1 MGKDTHFIGQP
12 VYVQLLNLVD
22 REKIKKLSSKGGY
35 DRYVKKLD
43 GYTHFVA
50 FLFAVLMRFD
60 TLRETVIGMM
70 AEANKLQHL
79 GVDYLVKRSTLSDA
93 NNRRSSQFFR
103 DIYKH
108 LYNRYRYILSDS
120 RLSEVQKHLYII
132 DSTTI
137 TLFSTILKGAGRNPK
152 HGKKKGGIKAH
163 CVIRYDEWAPH
174 FVDFTSAA
182 THDIRTLKGLH
193 LPEGSFIAMDRAYI
207 DYAEMERLTREKV
220 CYVTKMK
227 KNLTFRTLSS
237 TTLVTP
243 DGLVEM
249 TVSKVQFT
257 KDNVTHTARMIEYWD
272 KDGKHA
278 TLLTNNFDLSEQ
290 EIIAIYDNRWQI
302 ELLFKQLKQNFPLK
316 YFYGESVNAIESQIW
331 VCLIA
336 NLLLT
341 VVNRKVQR
349 RWAFSNLV
357 TAVRQMLMYY
367 VDIFSF
373 LENPEQTW
381 ELINARR
388 CRPPEAKQLLIDFE
402 EEA

>member
-1 MGKDTHFIGQP
+1 MSKDTHFIGQP

-22 REKIKKLSSKGGY
+22 RKKIKDLSLRGGH

-60 TLRETVIGMM
+60 TLRETIIGMM

-108 LYNRYRYILSDS
+108 LYNRYRNILSDS
-120 RLSEVQKHLYII
+120 RLSEVEKRLYII

-163 CVIRYDEWAPH
+163 CVIRYDEWTPH

-182 THDIRTLKGLH
+182 THDIRTLKELH
-193 LPEGSFIAMDRAYI
+193 LPAGSFIAMDRAYI
-207 DYAEMERLTREKV
+207 DYAEMERLSQDKV
-220 CYVTKMK
+220 FYVTKMK
-227 KNLTFRTLSS
+227 KNLVYRTLSS
-237 TTLVTP
+237 KTLMTP
-243 DGLVEM
+243 GGLVEM
-249 TVSKVQFT
+249 IISKVQFA
-257 KDNVTHTARMIEYWD
+257 KDDITHISRMIEYWD

-278 TLLTNNFDLSEQ
+278 TLLTNNFELSEQ
-290 EIIAIYDNRWQI
+290 EIICVYDNRWQI

-341 VVNRKVQR
+341 VVNRKVKR

-367 VDIFSF
+367 VNILSF
-373 LENPEQTW
+373 LENPERTW
-381 ELINARR
+381 QEINEER
-388 CRPPEAKQLLIDFE
+388 CRCATGQLEICF
-402 EEA
+402 

>member
-1 MGKDTHFIGQP
+1 MSKDTHFIGQP

-22 REKIKKLSSKGGY
+22 RKKIKDLSLRGGH

-60 TLRETVIGMM
+60 TLRETIIGMM

-108 LYNRYRYILSDS
+108 LYNRYRNILSDS
-120 RLSEVQKHLYII
+120 RLSEVEKRLYII

-182 THDIRTLKGLH
+182 THDIRTLKELH
-193 LPEGSFIAMDRAYI
+193 LPAGSFIAMDRAYI
-207 DYAEMERLTREKV
+207 DYAEMERLSQEKV
-220 CYVTKMK
+220 FYVTKMK
-227 KNLTFRTLSS
+227 RNLVYRTLSS
-237 TTLVTP
+237 KTLMTP

-249 TVSKVQFT
+249 IISRVQFA
-257 KDNVTHTARMIEYWD
+257 KDGVTHISRMIEYWN

-278 TLLTNNFDLSEQ
+278 TLLTNNFELSEQ
-290 EIIAIYDNRWQI
+290 EILGVYDNRWQI

-341 VVNRKVQR
+341 VVNRKVKR

-367 VDIFSF
+367 VNILSF
-373 LENPEQTW
+373 LENPERTW
-381 ELINARR
+381 QEINEER
-388 CRPPEAKQLLIDFE
+388 CRCATGQLEICF
-402 EEA
+402 

>member
-22 REKIKKLSSKGGY
+22 RNKIKQISSRGRY

-60 TLRETVIGMM
+60 TLRETVIGLM

-108 LYNRYRYILSDS
+108 LYNRYRHILSDS
-120 RLSEVQKHLYII
+120 RLSEIQKKLYII

-137 TLFSTILKGAGRNPK
+137 TLFSAILKGAGRNPK

-193 LPEGSFIAMDRAYI
+193 LPAGSFVAMDRAYI
-207 DYAEMERLTREKV
+207 DYAEMERLTMENV
-220 CYVTKMK
+220 FYVTKMK
-227 KNLTFRTLSS
+227 KNLSFSTLSS
-237 TTLVTP
+237 AALVTS

-249 TVSKVQFT
+249 KVSKVQFA
-257 KDNVTHTARMIEYWD
+257 KDDVVHISRMIEYWT

-278 TLLTNNFDLSEQ
+278 TLLTNNFDLSEY
-290 EIIAIYDNRWQI
+290 EIIGIYDNRWQI

-341 VVNRKVQR
+341 VVNRKVKR

-373 LENPEQTW
+373 LENPERTW
-381 ELINARR
+381 EKINAER
-388 CRPPEAKQLLIDFE
+388 CKTGTGQLELHF
-402 EEA
+402 

>member
-1 MGKDTHFIGQP
+1 MGKNTHFIGQP

-22 REKIKKLSSKGGY
+22 REKIRKISLRGGH

-108 LYNRYRYILSDS
+108 LYNRYRHILSDS
-120 RLSEVQKHLYII
+120 RLSEVQKRLYII

-174 FVDFTSAA
+174 FVNFTSAA
-182 THDIRTLKGLH
+182 THDIRTLKGLQ
-193 LPEGSFIAMDRAYI
+193 LPAGSFIAMDRAYV
-207 DYAEMERLTREKV
+207 DYAEMERLTQEKV

-227 KNLTFRTLSS
+227 KNLSFRTLSNI
-237 TTLVTP
+237 TLVTP
-243 DGLVEM
+243 DGLAEM
-249 TVSKVQFT
+249 IVSKVQFA
-257 KDNVTHTARMIEYWD
+257 KDGVTHVSRMIEYWD
-272 KDGKHA
+272 KDGSHA
-278 TLLTNNFDLSEQ
+278 TLLTNNFDLPEQ
-290 EIIAIYDNRWQI
+290 AIIDIYGHRWQI

-331 VCLIA
+331 VCLVA

-341 VVNRKVQR
+341 VVNRKVKR

-373 LENPEQTW
+373 LENPERTW
-381 ELINARR
+381 EKINAER
-388 CRPPEAKQLLIDFE
+388 CEADVGQLELRF
-402 EEA
+402 

>member
-1 MGKDTHFIGQP
+1 MSKDTHFIGQP

-22 REKIKKLSSKGGY
+22 RKKIKDLSLRGGH

-60 TLRETVIGMM
+60 TLRETIIGMM

-108 LYNRYRYILSDS
+108 LYNRYRNILSDS
-120 RLSEVQKHLYII
+120 RLSEVEKRLYII

-182 THDIRTLKGLH
+182 THDIRTLKELH
-193 LPEGSFIAMDRAYI
+193 LPAGSFIAMDRAYI
-207 DYAEMERLTREKV
+207 DYAEMERLSQDKV
-220 CYVTKMK
+220 FYVTKMK
-227 KNLTFRTLSS
+227 KNLVYRTLSS
-237 TTLVTP
+237 KTLMTP

-249 TVSKVQFT
+249 IISRVQFA
-257 KDNVTHTARMIEYWD
+257 KDGVTHISRMIEYWN

-278 TLLTNNFDLSEQ
+278 TLLTNNFELSER
-290 EIIAIYDNRWQI
+290 EILGVYDNRWQI

-341 VVNRKVQR
+341 VVNRKVKR

-367 VDIFSF
+367 VNILSF
-373 LENPEQTW
+373 LENPERTW
-381 ELINARR
+381 QEINEGR
-388 CRPPEAKQLLIDFE
+388 CRCATGQLEICF
-402 EEA
+402 

>member
-1 MGKDTHFIGQP
+1 MSKDTHFIGQP

-22 REKIKKLSSKGGY
+22 RKKIKDLSLRGGH

-60 TLRETVIGMM
+60 TLRETIIGMM

-108 LYNRYRYILSDS
+108 LYNRYRNILSDS
-120 RLSEVQKHLYII
+120 RLSEVEKRLYII

-182 THDIRTLKGLH
+182 THDIRTLKELH
-193 LPEGSFIAMDRAYI
+193 LPAGSFIAMDRAYI
-207 DYAEMERLTREKV
+207 DYAEMERLSQDKV
-220 CYVTKMK
+220 FYVTKMK
-227 KNLTFRTLSS
+227 KNLVYRTLSS
-237 TTLVTP
+237 KTLMTP

-249 TVSKVQFT
+249 IISRVQFA
-257 KDNVTHTARMIEYWD
+257 KDGVTHISRMIEYWN

-278 TLLTNNFDLSEQ
+278 TLLTNNFELSEQ
-290 EIIAIYDNRWQI
+290 EILGVYDNRWQI

-341 VVNRKVQR
+341 VVNRKVKR

-367 VDIFSF
+367 VNILSF
-373 LENPEQTW
+373 LEDPERTW
-381 ELINARR
+381 QEINEER
-388 CRPPEAKQLLIDFE
+388 CRCATGQLEICF
-402 EEA
+402 